1 MKRETIFGV
10 RKYVSGKAQIHIT
23 LKCDDTKTLDSLYY
37 TTSSSPEELYELL
50 GTMLS
55 TKYSVNIRH
64 KIKSCVF

>member
-1 MKRETIFGV
+1 MKKLTLGV
-10 RKYVSGKAQIHIT
+10 RKYVNGKAQIHIT
-23 LKCDDTKTLDSLYY
+23 LKCDDTEAWTLS
-37 TTSSSPEELYELL
+37 TTQRPLLQKAYELL